1 MSGNS
6 KPPNHKPASQRDTS
20 TEGTL
25 QASIKCCVTCSSVC
39 ATRLGGSPGWF
50 LPSRMEEG
58 RTQGIDVCVCV
69 CLHVHMCARACVC
82 ARGCMCAHVCLC
94 VYVCV
99 RTHVCI
105 YVCTCMCE
113 CAWAWLQHG
122 AQPWWPQWHQYSPLV
137 AAELGPGSG
146 AAFPEPWVR
155 KHLPADTNSSS
166 QSCLGALRSALDPDQ
181 TSSPHRGASSGQGK
195 SRREPATRPGLCL
208 SQAGPDGQRWPWAQ
222 PGPLSMTSF

>member
-1 MSGNS
+1 MVPSGPQAWCTKRN
-6 KPPNHKPASQRDTS
+6 PASFPDPTP
-20 TEGTL
+20 TL
-25 QASIKCCVTCSSVC
+25 P
-39 ATRLGGSPGWF
+39 L
-50 LPSRMEEG
+50 LPIQKKHNNSHY
-58 RTQGIDVCVCV
+58 V
-69 CLHVHMCARACVC
+69 CVC
-82 ARGCMCAHVCLC
+82 ARVCMCAHVCLC
-94 VYVCV
+94 VHVCAHM
-99 RTHVCI
+99 HVCI

-122 AQPWWPQWHQYSPLV
+122 ARPWWPQWHQYSSLV

-166 QSCLGALRSALDPDQ
+166 QSCLRALRSALDLDQ

-222 PGPLSMTSF
+222 PGPLSVTSL